1 MMNSKHGRASWW
13 LKTWCVVVVI
23 WLMAPVLVII
33 PLGFSDAQ
41 SFKFPPEGWSLRWY
55 SKFFSDPAWSE
66 ALVSS
71 LVIAVLV
78 MFVTTIVGTAAAYAL
93 DRANLPGKNVLS
105 ALLLAP
111 MIVPGIVTAVAILG
125 VFIRWNLNGTLLGFV
140 LAHTVIALPFTFVAV
155 TASLRSFDRKLERA
169 ALSLGGGPWYTFR
182 RVTLPLVMP
191 GVLSGAVFAFVTSL
205 DEVVIALYLQ
215 TPDLRTLP
223 VQMFNSVTID
233 VDPTIA
239 AASTI
244 ILVVTTVAILLPQL
258 LKRTTATR

>member
-1 MMNSKHGRASWW
+1 MMKSKHGRTSWW
-13 LKTWCVVVVI
+13 LKVWCVVVVI

-41 SFKFPPEGWSLRWY
+41 SFKFPPDGWSLRWY

-66 ALVSS
+66 ALVTS

-105 ALLLAP
+105 ALFLAP

-140 LAHTVIALPFTFVAV
+140 LAHTVIALPFTFVAI

-169 ALSLGGGPWYTFR
+169 AISLGGGPWYTFR
-182 RVTLPLVMP
+182 RITLPLVMP

-244 ILVVTTVAILLPQL
+244 ILVVTTAAILLPQL
-258 LKRTTATR
+258 LKRTTATK